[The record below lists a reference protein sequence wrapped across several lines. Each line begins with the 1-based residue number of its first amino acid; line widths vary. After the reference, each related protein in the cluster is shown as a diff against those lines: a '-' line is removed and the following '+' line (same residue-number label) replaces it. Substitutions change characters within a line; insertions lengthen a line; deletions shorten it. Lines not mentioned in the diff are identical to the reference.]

1 MLVELVSISS
11 SFCVTVLDSVLI
23 EPAKADNPVD
33 ESVIAAFKLVIF
45 TDVDILLAEFTPAT
59 NNILEAFCD
68 MAVLFDAICV
78 DNV

>member
-23 EPAKADNPVD
+23 EPARADNPVD

-45 TDVDILLAEFTPAT
+45 TDVDILLAELTPAT
-59 NNILEAFCD
+59 YSMLEAFCD
-68 MAVLFDAICV
+68 MAVLFDAIDV
-78 DNV
+78 DKV